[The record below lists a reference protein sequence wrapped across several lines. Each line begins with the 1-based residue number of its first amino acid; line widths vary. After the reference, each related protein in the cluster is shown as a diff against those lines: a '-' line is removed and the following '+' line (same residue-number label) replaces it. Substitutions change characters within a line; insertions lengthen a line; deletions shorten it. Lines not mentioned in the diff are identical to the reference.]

1 MTKFL
6 FENLKHKALISDVF
20 SRNYTGNIEKDTV
33 KNTYYRNVIY
43 TGKHSQLVLM
53 ALQPHEQIGNEV
65 HKVDQFFRIEEGKVK
80 FSLNNGKQ
88 NFMLG
93 PGGAITVTAGTWHNV
108 TALDKPVKLYT
119 VYSPKQH
126 PAGTKEKVRPKND

>member
-6 FENLKHKALISDVF
+6 FENLKHKALISDIF
-20 SRNYTGNIEKDTV
+20 SKNYTGNIEKDTV

-53 ALQPHEQIGNEV
+53 SLQSHEQIGNEV
-65 HKVDQFFRIEEGKVK
+65 HKVDQFFRIEEGQAK
-80 FSLNNGKQ
+80 FNLNNGKKV
-88 NFMLG
+88 FTLG
-93 PGGAITVTAGTWHNV
+93 PGGAVTVTAGTWHNV
-108 TALDKPVKLYT
+108 IALNNPVKLYT